1 MAVTETPVVPPQ
13 PSVTVDRRSGEFL
26 VYRITALGSTPMF
39 TLADDRGKTIMTSQ
53 GVPPQMIYERS
64 WPKSPE
70 DDPVVRV
77 NEHAMI
83 GLMGFVTQYTYEVE
97 LHRQDNSLKEKVV
110 HSIYKRTEPFDDTD
124 QFRRS
129 LGVNVKLPPR

>member
-26 VYRITALGSTPMF
+26 VYRITALGSEPMF

-53 GVPPQMIYERS
+53 GVPPQMTYERN
-64 WPKSPE
+64 WPKSSE

-83 GLMGFVTQYTYEVE
+83 GLMAFVTEYTYEVE
-97 LHRQDNSLKEKVV
+97 LHRQDNSIKEKVV
-110 HSIYKRTEPFDDTD
+110 YSIYKRTEPFDDTD

-129 LGVNVKLPPR
+129 LGVNVKLPE